1 MEPSPPRQR
10 FAPFLDP
17 GLGRGLKFPRQIF
30 PGELAVE
37 IRLVGEEVFRQLVA
51 FGIVAFSCHGL
62 FAFRRFAEGIRAMSR
77 WYVVLTGAQQE
88 ITTVWRLHLLG
99 LEMFTPVL
107 RRRIRTG
114 RVHKGRN
121 ITRLVVRPMF
131 PSYGFVRQIDP
142 GDTDT
147 ILGVN
152 GVRDLLRDE
161 RAKPVTLPDEAVMA
175 IHAKQQEELE
185 EFIAA
190 SRRRGYFGPIKH
202 GHRVRIEDGG
212 IYSGLVATVD
222 KIDARGRIEVL
233 FGMIRHTLP
242 IDMVAAA

>member
-1 MEPSPPRQR
+1 MTP
-10 FAPFLDP
+10 
-17 GLGRGLKFPRQIF
+17 
-30 PGELAVE
+30 
-37 IRLVGEEVFRQLVA
+37 
-51 FGIVAFSCHGL
+51 
-62 FAFRRFAEGIRAMSR
+62 

-99 LEMFTPVL
+99 LEMFTPVI

-131 PSYGFVRQIDP
+131 PSYGFVRQTAALDCNS
-142 GDTDT
+142 
-147 ILGVN
+147 ILGVH
-152 GVRDLLRDE
+152 GVRDLLRNE
-161 RAKPVTLPDEAVMA
+161 RDDPVMLPHEAVMA
-175 IHAKQQEELE
+175 IHAKQQQELE

-190 SRRRGYFGPIKH
+190 SRKRGYFGNIKP

-222 KIDARGRIEVL
+222 KIDTRGRIEVL

-242 IDMVAAA
+242 VDMVAAA